1 VVGGEISPRHR
12 VGEEARPSL
21 APMRHN
27 CTDPAEDRQAV
38 GGSKQKSEISFHKSV
53 SLSEPSVWSLTL
65 SLSLFCIFMV

>member
-1 VVGGEISPRHR
+1 
-12 VGEEARPSL
+12 
-21 APMRHN
+21 MRHN

-65 SLSLFCIFMV
+65 SLSILYIYGVGLSLEREKGQNGELVVARG